1 MYIHWSIIL
10 QSSNITAILRSRE
23 DKLFLFFFCS
33 GAKNVRPEINFENKQ
48 NSLGVLLSLS
58 IIPEKKM
65 GE

>member
-23 DKLFLFFFCS
+23 DKLFLFFCS

-48 NSLGVLLSLS
+48 NSIGVLLSLS